1 MAIAAICVQQN
12 GCHTPSLRHPLL
24 LYSQQVH
31 TKSATDRRSLRVRFV
46 ATGIQPPTH
55 SDPSSNCL
63 QSTSLH
69 GTLWNWTIRNP
80 GCVLLRALWV
90 MLLLLMVLMVTLLP
104 CDTCSSASN
113 WWYGYLEVL
122 NGKLPFFLP
131 SLLSVLF
138 LISVCLEQECL
149 EQSDALL
156 RLLCRELGV
165 PLSRVRVNLEHDNP
179 VTRNRGGR
187 EGAPTTVSSMGKE
200 S

>member
-104 CDTCSSASN
+104 CDTCSSASRLVV
-113 WWYGYLEVL
+113 WLSRSLERQAT
-122 NGKLPFFLP
+122 FLP
-131 SLLSVLF
+131 SLPPF
-138 LISVCLEQECL
+138 
-149 EQSDALL
+149 
-156 RLLCRELGV
+156 RTF
-165 PLSRVRVNLEHDNP
+165 PHFRVFRTRVFRTE
-179 VTRNRGGR
+179 
-187 EGAPTTVSSMGKE
+187 
-200 S
+200 